1 LLLAACGIIAWWG
14 WSYWREHRFD
24 AVIAAAASRY
34 QLDPALVKAVVWEE
48 SRFNPDVRG
57 RVGEM
62 GLMQVRTG
70 VARDWAGT
78 EHLRSFE
85 PEACFNPATNT
96 LAGAWYLKKALHRY
110 SQADNP
116 LPYALAEYNAGRGNV
131 VKWLDTRSATNSA
144 AFLGRI
150 GFPST
155 RLYVM
160 AVMERYERY
169 RRRVRS
175 GQASI
180 VNTNSI

>member
-1 LLLAACGIIAWWG
+1 LLAACGIIGWWG
-14 WSYWREHRFD
+14 WSYWHDHRFD

-62 GLMQVRTG
+62 GLMQVREG
-70 VARDWAGT
+70 VALDWAGT
-78 EHLRSFE
+78 EHLRSFA

-96 LAGAWYLKKALHRY
+96 LAGAWYLRRALHRY

-131 VKWLDTRSATNSA
+131 VKWLDDHSTTNSA

-155 RLYVM
+155 RHYIT

-175 GQASI
+175 DLVST